1 MLPMHISSNI
11 KAPLP
16 GIYIFLIL
24 VIFNSCRE
32 ETFSPSQADSFIKFF
47 GNYYKDEGFDILS
60 LNDGGFLLTGTTTT
74 EDSGTN
80 IVLIRTDKYG
90 NELWLPRQF
99 GGSYD
104 DRAYSLAELS
114 DGSFAILGSTTVE
127 AHNGALVSNMYLI
140 KTDSRG
146 DTLWTRKYGG
156 YSNETGLNIAETS
169 DGGFILIGSTESL
182 NSGDKDIYIVK
193 TDSEGFVQWTRV
205 HGGPS
210 DDVGTYIAETDY
222 GYIYTGYTRSY
233 SQSGQANSNIFIV
246 KTNHLGRVTF
256 PYTYGSTGDDYGK
269 ALVPISEGG
278 YLILGTTTDPAT
290 GIKNVFLAR
299 VEENI
304 SNPLWIE
311 QYGGQT
317 DHVASCIK
325 VTNNGDFVI
334 TGTQEISSVN
344 HVIFLLK
351 TDNNGNQ
358 LFLRTFGGSGHQRA
372 EALDLTID
380 GGYVITGSNE
390 LAGNSMITLI
400 KTTSDGEL

>member
-1 MLPMHISSNI
+1 MHISTKIGSF
-11 KAPLP
+11 LP
-16 GIYIFLIL
+16 GFYIIIIL
-24 VIFNSCRE
+24 ALLNSCRG

-47 GNYYKDEGFDILS
+47 GDNNKDEGYDIRS
-60 LNDGGFLLTGTTTT
+60 LNDGGYLLVGTTTT
-74 EDSGTN
+74 ENEGTN
-80 IVLIRTDKYG
+80 VILIRTDKYG
-90 NELWLPRQF
+90 NEVWESRQF
-99 GGSYD
+99 GGLHD

-127 AHNGALVSNMYLI
+127 AQNGNLVSNMYLI
-140 KTDSRG
+140 KANSRG
-146 DTLWTRKYGG
+146 DTLWTRNYGG
-156 YSNETGLNIAETS
+156 YSHETGFNLSETS

-182 NSGDKDIYIVK
+182 NTGEKDIILIK
-193 TDSEGFVQWTRV
+193 TDPEGFEQWTRV

-210 DDVGTYIAETDY
+210 DDVGTYVVETDY

-246 KTNHLGRVTF
+246 KTNRLGRVTY

-269 ALVPISEGG
+269 ALIPMPEGG
-278 YLILGTTTDPAT
+278 YLILGTTTDS
-290 GIKNVFLAR
+290 GNDRKNVFLAR
-299 VEENI
+299 LEEDI
-304 SNPLWIE
+304 SNPLWIK

-317 DHVASCIK
+317 NHVASCIK
-325 VTNNGDFVI
+325 VTNEGNFVI
-334 TGTQEISSVN
+334 TGTQEISSGN

-372 EALDLTID
+372 EAIDLTLD

-390 LAGNSMITLI
+390 LGGNSMITLI
-400 KTTSDGEL
+400 KTKSDGDL